1 MRKLVFD
8 AEDLSSMLSQDGDAL
23 RDKLSAYRTEGFE
36 ILLSVPARLPAKN
49 AKALNES
56 LDDLSALV
64 CLCDAIVFGG
74 PDKRMRGL
82 HLDDKAVSPDEFLK
96 MPFEEL
102 SALVEQL

>member
-8 AEDLSSMLSQDGDAL
+8 ADDLSRMLLHDEDAL
-23 RDKLSAYRTEGFE
+23 RDKLAAYRNEGFE

-56 LDDLSALV
+56 LDDLNALV
-64 CLCDAIVFGG
+64 GLCDAIVFGG
-74 PDKRMRGL
+74 PDKRIRGL
-82 HLDDKAVSPDEFLK
+82 HLDDKAVSSDEFLK

-102 SALVEQL
+102 SALVEQS